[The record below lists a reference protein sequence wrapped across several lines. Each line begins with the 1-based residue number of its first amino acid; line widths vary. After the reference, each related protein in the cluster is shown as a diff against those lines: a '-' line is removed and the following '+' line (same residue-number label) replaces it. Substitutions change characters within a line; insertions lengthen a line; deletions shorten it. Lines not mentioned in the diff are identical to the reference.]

1 MTFRLALS
9 PSAIEDIRIGIG
21 WYDSQ
26 LPGLGDKFEQTINAT
41 FLKIKRQPLA
51 ASFAYD
57 SVRYKVVGKFPYVIL
72 YETVNSTIFIL
83 RVFNTH
89 MRSNKK

>member
-1 MTFRLALS
+1 MTFRLTLS
-9 PSAIEDIRIGIG
+9 PSAIEDIRAGIG
-21 WYDSQ
+21 WYNSQ

-41 FLKIKRQPLA
+41 FLRIKKQPFA

-57 SVRYKVVGKFPYVIL
+57 SVRYKVVGQFPYIVL
-72 YETVNSTIFIL
+72 YETIKSTVFIL

-89 MRSNKK
+89 MRSDKK

>member
-1 MTFRLALS
+1 MTYRLTLS
-9 PSAIEDIRIGIG
+9 PSAIEDIRAGIR

-26 LPGLGDKFEQTINAT
+26 LPGLGDKFEQTVNAT
-41 FLKIKRQPLA
+41 FLKIKRQPFS

-57 SVRYKVVGKFPYVIL
+57 SVRYKVVRPFPYIII

-89 MRSNKK
+89 MRPDKK